1 MKFKEL
7 FGGLVGT
14 IVAGVGSQ
22 LPVEQTYQIVSI
34 ISSIVGLLITITCA
48 IIIPFIKWW
57 RNARKDGKIDNE
69 ELDNLS
75 NILEDGKNAI
85 DKNIK
90 ESGKEKK

>member
-7 FGGLVGT
+7 IGGLVGS
-14 IVAGVGSQ
+14 IVSGIGSQ

-34 ISSIVGLLITITCA
+34 ITSIIGLLITFISVV
-48 IIIPFIKWW
+48 IIPCVKWW
-57 RNARKDGKIDNE
+57 NEAKKDGKIDNE

-75 NILEDGKNAI
+75 HILKDGKDEM

>member
-14 IVAGVGSQ
+14 FVAGVGSQ
-22 LPVEQTYQIVSI
+22 LPVEHAYQIVSI
-34 ISSIVGLLITITCA
+34 ISSIVGLLITLTSVL
-48 IIIPFIKWW
+48 IIPLIKWW

-75 NILEDGKNAI
+75 NILEDGKNVI